1 MPNNRVCWNIQLQLD
16 SAKSKEELTQ
26 TSEWDADNN
35 NDEMIKEVNDFRT
48 PLGATMG
55 ELIHAT
61 SQDRFSRIFLEEKLF
76 DTWYHGRVVLIGDG
90 KCSSSLPH

>member
-16 SAKSKEELTQ
+16 SAKSKEELPQ
-26 TSEWDADNN
+26 TSEWGADNN
-35 NDEMIKEVNDFRT
+35 RDEIINEVNDFRT

-55 ELIHAT
+55 ELIRAT
-61 SQDRFSRIFLEEKLF
+61 PQDRVSRIFLEEKLF

-90 KCSSSLPH
+90 KYSSIPPR